1 MTAPEKGAGPVVS
14 RVSVPVTAVL
24 MGGQNAKT
32 GSVFV
37 IGGDDKIEKRE
48 VALGLKT
55 IGKKDMKKT
64 KGGLLPAVKVMD
76 GSTNQTINFSLGQ
89 KWESQQINGGT
100 L

>member
-1 MTAPEKGAGPVVS
+1 MAPKKK
-14 RVSVPVTAVL
+14 
-24 MGGQNAKT
+24 AK
-32 GSVFV
+32 
-37 IGGDDKIEKRE
+37 
-48 VALGLKT
+48 KT